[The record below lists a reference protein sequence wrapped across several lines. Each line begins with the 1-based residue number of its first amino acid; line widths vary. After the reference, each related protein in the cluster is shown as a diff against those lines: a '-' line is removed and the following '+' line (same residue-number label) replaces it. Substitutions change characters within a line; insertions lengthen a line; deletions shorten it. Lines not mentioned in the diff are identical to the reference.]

1 MSKMEK
7 DVTSKKEDISQIKT
21 MMQMLIDNKEH
32 GNTVARPTGPPK
44 PLDIQGGGGA

>member
-1 MSKMEK
+1 MEE
-7 DVTSKKEDISQIKT
+7 DMTSQKYNLSQIKT
-21 MMQMLIDNKEH
+21 MMQMLIDNKAH